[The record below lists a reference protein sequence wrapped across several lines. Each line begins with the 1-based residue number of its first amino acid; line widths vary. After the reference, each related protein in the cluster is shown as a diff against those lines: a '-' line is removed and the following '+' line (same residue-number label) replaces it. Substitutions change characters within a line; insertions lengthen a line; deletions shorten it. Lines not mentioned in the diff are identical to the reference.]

1 MLNKDNDCNVDKNT
15 RKLKIPKDI
24 SLPFFAYDVFKPRQ
38 VAFSRIEDYIDKENS
53 KWDKEVSY
61 SLHLVNGV
69 PYLFKSRDQYNRTQG
84 SLIYFKREYAYE
96 AYRIISNSKS
106 YKMYKWD
113 TIRDKYNN
121 PKINVLVAN
130 KNYIKVK
137 NPINAYSYDKTKDP
151 MIIDVICTIWEN
163 IIPILENPINISN
176 FLNLQMNYIFLWS
189 AIDRY
194 GILRYGKHDKKG
206 NSKQFGNLRD
216 LAEENFFKEAILKYA
231 DVHNKNPEVFSS
243 EDFRSFKLDKT
254 KSLCCMRYY
263 YAIRC
268 NVVHM
273 GKSST
278 DDYHGLKYALIEL
291 LFIYM
296 YVLRRTLNEDEL
308 FDEICYQYNLKTL
321 YKYYKE
327 NRFLNYF

>member
-1 MLNKDNDCNVDKNT
+1 M
-15 RKLKIPKDI
+15 
-24 SLPFFAYDVFKPRQ
+24 
-38 VAFSRIEDYIDKENS
+38 
-53 KWDKEVSY
+53 
-61 SLHLVNGV
+61 
-69 PYLFKSRDQYNRTQG
+69 
-84 SLIYFKREYAYE
+84 
-96 AYRIISNSKS
+96 
-106 YKMYKWD
+106 
-113 TIRDKYNN
+113 
-121 PKINVLVAN
+121 
-130 KNYIKVK
+130 
-137 NPINAYSYDKTKDP
+137 
-151 MIIDVICTIWEN
+151 
-163 IIPILENPINISN
+163 
-176 FLNLQMNYIFLWS
+176 
-189 AIDRY
+189 
-194 GILRYGKHDKKG
+194 
-206 NSKQFGNLRD
+206 
-216 LAEENFFKEAILKYA
+216 
-231 DVHNKNPEVFSS
+231 HNKNPEVFSS